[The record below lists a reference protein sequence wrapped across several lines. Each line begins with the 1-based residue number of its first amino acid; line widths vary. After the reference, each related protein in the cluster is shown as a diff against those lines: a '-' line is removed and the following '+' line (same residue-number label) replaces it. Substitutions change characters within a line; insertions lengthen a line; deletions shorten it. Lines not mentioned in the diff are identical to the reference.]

1 MVACGTAGVGMAGV
15 GNTTA
20 GAGTSENNSN
30 T

>member
-1 MVACGTAGVGMAGV
+1 MVACGTAGVGTAGV
-15 GNTTA
+15 GNITA